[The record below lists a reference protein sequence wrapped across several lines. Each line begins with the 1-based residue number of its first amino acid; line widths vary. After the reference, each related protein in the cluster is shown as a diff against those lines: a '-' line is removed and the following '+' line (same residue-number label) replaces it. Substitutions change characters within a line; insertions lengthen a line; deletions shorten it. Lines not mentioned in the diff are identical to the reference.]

1 MGLIFLFNFA
11 SVLHK
16 KHTILCNTKHELHK
30 MECFFT
36 ALTPFVLLNF
46 RALKGQKLIAQGSA
60 LGIKA
65 DRINALKGQQKRQP

>member
-16 KHTILCNTKHELHK
+16 KYTILCNTKHELHK

-46 RALKGQKLIAQGSA
+46 RFRVLNNDDTNFHAYHGHIMVKPILEPDSSFA
-60 LGIKA
+60 
-65 DRINALKGQQKRQP
+65 P